1 MFLRAVGALLL
12 VALVVL
18 SPPAETAVAQGP
30 RDSGSVVITSS
41 PPGAVVELRG
51 EHAYSGVTPWRLDRG
66 LSGVYEIVATKAGYE
81 NWTGSTSLSAGR
93 TDSLFIRMTRRS
105 QMATGLRSAILPGWG
120 QFHAGHNLK
129 GTVFILAEAG
139 AMTGVLVA
147 DSKREDAM
155 RIHERAVRAYNS
167 ADQVDE
173 IEAAY
178 DAMLNAFD
186 DVERWHENRKRWIYV
201 AGAVWIANVLD
212 AALLIPNE
220 GGGLFAGLP
229 DTSGSG
235 VFAAVDAEKT
245 VLGFSVSF

>member
-12 VALVVL
+12 VALVVM
-18 SPPAETAVAQGP
+18 SPVAETAAQGP
-30 RDSGSVVITSS
+30 RGSGSVVITSS

-66 LSGVYEIVATKAGYE
+66 LSGVYEIFATKAGYAD
-81 NWTGSTSLSAGR
+81 WTGSTSVSAGR
-93 TDSLFIRMTRRS
+93 TDSLFIRMTRTS

-120 QFHAGHNLK
+120 QFYAGQKLK
-129 GTVFILAEAG
+129 GTVFLLAEAG
-139 AMTGVLVA
+139 AVTGVLVA

-155 RIHERAVRAYNS
+155 RIHERAIRAYNS

-178 DAMLNAFD
+178 DEMLNAFD

-212 AALLIPNE
+212 AALLVPSE
-220 GGGLFAGLP
+220 SGGLFAALP
-229 DTSGSG
+229 DPNESGL
-235 VFAAVDAEKT
+235 FAAVDADKT